1 MIESKVIE
9 KFMED
14 NGLEPY
20 DVFMAE
26 GKLENYSPLY
36 FNEDFLKINQTQ
48 KNYN

>member
-26 GKLENYSPLY
+26 GKLENYSHLY
-36 FNEDFLKINQTQ
+36 FNEDLKLCSMFLDG
-48 KNYN
+48 

>member
-20 DVFMAE
+20 DVLWQ
-26 GKLENYSPLY
+26 KENLRIIA
-36 FNEDFLKINQTQ
+36 LCILTKI
-48 KNYN
+48 

>member
-20 DVFMAE
+20 DTKKKRGGNKKCLIGV
-26 GKLENYSPLY
+26 LVL
-36 FNEDFLKINQTQ
+36 
-48 KNYN
+48 